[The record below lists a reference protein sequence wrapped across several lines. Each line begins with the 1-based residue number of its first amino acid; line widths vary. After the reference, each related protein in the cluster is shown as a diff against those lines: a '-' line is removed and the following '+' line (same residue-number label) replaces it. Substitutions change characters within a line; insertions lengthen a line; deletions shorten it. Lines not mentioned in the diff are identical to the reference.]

1 MGSPYE
7 GYSNIGEALFGGGA
21 RKREA
26 FHQGASQASQLEL
39 LLAKAR
45 QEVDQAQK
53 RSQFRQTL
61 EQQGIAPEQAAIL
74 DATFGSGY
82 DPTKLSG
89 YQGDQQRIGLTGEA
103 AGLARGGDV
112 DAMNNILTVI
122 SGQPRARTQ
131 IVDKTMFDP
140 YAAPQQPVQTTP
152 MGLADIA
159 ATAALGR
166 QRDAG
171 AAESYADAALR
182 NRTDPNIRAGGGG
195 AAGGGSLSPDIMA
208 MFSRPNPMDPAGKP
222 TLDPEVYQDFLRW
235 RMSTGATG
243 NINDDARRWLSTR
256 APAGADIGGI
266 GGLAAGAGGLAE
278 IAKQF
283 ANGMPQAPAAPPP
296 QAVQYLRANPGLA
309 AAFDQKYG
317 HGAAARVLGGQ

>member
-1 MGSPYE
+1 MGSPYA

-26 FHQGASQASQLEL
+26 FNQGASQAAQLEL

-53 RSQFRQTL
+53 RAQFRQTL

-122 SGQPRARTQ
+122 DGKPRTRTQ
-131 IVDKTMFDP
+131 ITGGMAFDP
-140 YAAPQQPVQTTP
+140 YAAPQQAMQTTP
-152 MGLADIA
+152 VGLADIA

-171 AAESYADAALR
+171 AAESYAAAALR
-182 NRTDPNIRAGGGG
+182 NRTDPNIRAGGG
-195 AAGGGSLSPDIMA
+195 AAATGGGSLSPDTMA
-208 MFSRPNPMDPAGKP
+208 MFSRPNPNDPTGKP
-222 TLDPEVYQDFLRW
+222 VLDPSQYEDFLGW
-235 RMSTGATG
+235 WQSTGGTG
-243 NINDDARRWLSTR
+243 NINDAARRWLTIRNPVFIDPTNPSSMSR
-256 APAGADIGGI
+256 SPSSPPATPV
-266 GGLAAGAGGLAE
+266 
-278 IAKQF
+278 
-283 ANGMPQAPAAPPP
+283 MRVPPP
-296 QAVQYLRANPGLA
+296 QAVQALRADPQRLQA
-309 AAFDQKYG
+309 EFDAHYG
-317 HGAAARVLGGQ
+317 PGAAARALGGR

>member
-1 MGSPYE
+1 MGSPYA

-21 RKREA
+21 RKRDA
-26 FHQGASQASQLEL
+26 FNQGASQAAQLEL

-53 RSQFRQTL
+53 RAQFRQTL

-122 SGQPRARTQ
+122 DGKPRTRTQ
-131 IVDKTMFDP
+131 ITGGMAFDP
-140 YAAPQQPVQTTP
+140 YAAPQQAMQTTP
-152 MGLADIA
+152 IGLADIA

-182 NRTDPNIRAGGGG
+182 NRTDPNIRASGSS
-195 AAGGGSLSPDIMA
+195 AGGGSLSPDLMA

-222 TLDPEVYQDFLRW
+222 SIDPEIYQQFLQW

-243 NINDDARRWLSTR
+243 NINDDARRWLATR
-256 APAGADIGGI
+256 VPQGADIGGLGGI
-266 GGLAAGAGGLAE
+266 ASGVGGLARIAEQLA
-278 IAKQF
+278 A
-283 ANGMPQAPAAPPP
+283 GMPQSPQAPPP

-317 HGAAARVLGGQ
+317 QGAAARALGGQ